1 MTDLT
6 KLNAPALQAFIDHDV
21 AQFARDISDLRTS
34 NDSRRSLYDTA
45 NASDVFVLGNL
56 AGDSD
61 TAAKNVVTNTVAA
74 AKAIDGVLNRH
85 STAFADLDR
94 NLRSVITT
102 MLKTQGKSLQDVDG
116 QKFLTAIKDYDGDM
130 YGSGGGAAGASSS
143 S

>member
-6 KLNAPALQAFIDHDV
+6 KLNAPVLQSFIDNDV
-21 AQFARDISDLRTS
+21 AQFRNDIVALRTS

-45 NASDVFVLGNL
+45 NASDVFALGNL

-61 TAAKNVVTNTVAA
+61 TAGKNVVSNTVAA
-74 AKAIDGVLNRH
+74 AKAIDAVLNRH
-85 STAFADLDR
+85 STAFVDLDR
-94 NLRSVITT
+94 NLRDVITT

-130 YGSGGGAAGASSS
+130 YGSGASGAGASSS
-143 S
+143 I